1 VSTYLSSSLSREE
14 NAMDV
19 SELLD
24 KTRGGIS
31 ARQVFGEP
39 IQQGDATIIPAAKVS
54 GGAGGGEGKGPSEQ
68 GSGAGTGF
76 GLSARPVGAFIIR
89 EGRASWRPAIDV
101 NRIILG
107 GQLVAAIAVLVIG
120 TVLRSQRR
128 LSNVVRGR
136 RRFFSILRHA

>member
-1 VSTYLSSSLSREE
+1 
-14 NAMDV
+14 MDV

-54 GGAGGGEGKGPSEQ
+54 GGAGGGEGKGTSEQ

-76 GLSARPVGAFIIR
+76 GLSARPVGAFVVR
-89 EGRASWRPAIDV
+89 EGRARWRPAIDV
-101 NRIILG
+101 NRIVLG
-107 GQLVAAIAVLVIG
+107 GQIVAAISVLVLG

-128 LSNVVRGR
+128 LSSVGLR
-136 RRFFSILRHA
+136 RRRLFGILRRA

>member
-1 VSTYLSSSLSREE
+1 
-14 NAMDV
+14 MDV

-39 IQQGDATIIPAAKVS
+39 IQQGDALIIPAAKVS

-68 GSGAGTGF
+68 GSGVGSGF
-76 GLSARPVGAFIIR
+76 GLTARPVGAFVVR
-89 EGRASWRPAIDV
+89 EGHVRWRPAIDV

-107 GQLVAAIAVLVIG
+107 GQFVAAIAVLVLG
-120 TVLRSQRR
+120 TVLRAQRR
-128 LSNVVRGR
+128 LQGLALSGRGR
-136 RRFFSILRHA
+136 RRLFSLLRHA